1 MDPQGKEHMA
11 KRPIFVKFRA
21 TEVQRGNLIDAA
33 RRSGTTSSALLRRF
47 VASLPRGPQT
57 EFGRMRAEWAA
68 VRQVANQVLN
78 FADEAR
84 HHAPAAAEQVR
95 IAAGSLHRMASRH
108 LGPIE

>member
-1 MDPQGKEHMA
+1 VDPRKAAMA
-11 KRPIFVKFRA
+11 TKTIFVKFRA
-21 TEVQRGNLIDAA
+21 TESQRSNLIDAA
-33 RRSGTTSSALLRRF
+33 KRTGTTSSALLRRF

-68 VRQVANQVLN
+68 VRQVANQVLT

-84 HHAPAAAEQVR
+84 HYAPAAAEQVK
-95 IAAGSLHRMASRH
+95 IAASSLHRMASRH